1 MVHVN
6 LLRVKDRVRSDALS
20 SNHYSPFHERV
31 TPNGTRKRVASN
43 SSRPAL
49 AVRIAIQA
57 SVQASC
63 IPIPHP
69 LTRYLYH
76 TRIYSPLACSKYAP
90 CRSEPTIHPIHS
102 SSRSVTI
109 RHLTLALSPNRD
121 SMKHTF
127 RSQNQQRSRT
137 GYSLA
142 SALSL
147 EIRALSP
154 HFSRGP
160 ILLLLL

>member
-20 SNHYSPFHERV
+20 SNRYSPYHERV
-31 TPNGTRKRVASN
+31 TPNGTRKTVASN
-43 SSRPAL
+43 SSNPAL

-90 CRSEPTIHPIHS
+90 CRSEPTFHFTQKCNNQI
-102 SSRSVTI
+102 
-109 RHLTLALSPNRD
+109 LTLALSPNGD

-137 GYSLA
+137 RYSLA